1 MKIKKLVIYFI
12 KKKTVKSN
20 YPLPFFYRNG
30 IVIIKLILENGCY
43 GYGEPSPYFT
53 NFKNLIKNLSIIYI
67 KFFKNKNIKLINI
80 SKIKKKI
87 KTREAKG
94 LLSSL
99 DQAMLDIVSKEKNVS
114 LPKLLSKKINNK
126 TINLYASGGMI
137 FDNQSYSNTID
148 EAIKMEDEGFF
159 GYKFRPKFPKFM
171 SSHENRIKYPPSFET
186 QEFLLAARNIK
197 KKVSPKFKLMVDIG
211 CRIQNIKEA
220 SYIIEALED
229 LDFYFIE
236 EPIQRK
242 IETYKK
248 LYRKKK
254 KIKIAGGEHIFD
266 FDLFKK
272 FKKNDIFDFYQ
283 PDSNLLLFSELKKI
297 SNQLGKKK
305 IIMHNWC
312 NGVNFASNLS
322 FAFSLKKK
330 ILVER
335 NIIDNPYKK
344 IFKLSNYEIH
354 KGKSHFKETPGLG
367 VEMIELSRDFK
378 VYEKKI

>member
-1 MKIKKLVIYFI
+1 VKIKELVFYFI
-12 KKKTVKSN
+12 KKKKIKSN
-20 YPLPFFYRNG
+20 YPLPFFYKNG
-30 IVIIKLILENGCY
+30 IIVIKLISDNGCY

-53 NFKNLIKNLSIIYI
+53 NFKKLIKDISILYI

-87 KTREAKG
+87 KSREAKG
-94 LLSSL
+94 LLSSF
-99 DQAMLDIVSKEKNVS
+99 DQAILDIVSKEKNVS
-114 LPKLLSKKINNK
+114 LPKLFTKKIKNK

-137 FDNQSYSNTID
+137 FNNQSYSKTID
-148 EAIKMEDEGFF
+148 EAVKMENKGFF
-159 GYKFRPKFPKFM
+159 GYKFRPKFPKLM
-171 SSHENRIKYPPSFET
+171 SSHENRIKYPPSFEA
-186 QEFLLAARNIK
+186 QEFLMAARNIK
-197 KKVSPKFKLMVDIG
+197 KKVSSKFKLMVDLG
-211 CRIQNIKEA
+211 CRIKNIKEA

-242 IETYKK
+242 IEIYKEFFQ
-248 LYRKKK
+248 KKK

-272 FKKNDIFDFYQ
+272 IKKNNIFDFYQ

-312 NGVNFASNLS
+312 NSVNFASNLS

-330 ILVER
+330 ILVES
-335 NIIDNPYKK
+335 NIIKNPYKK
-344 IFKLSNYEIH
+344 IFKLNNYEIY

-367 VEMIELSRDFK
+367 VEMIEFSKDFE

>member
-1 MKIKKLVIYFI
+1 
-12 KKKTVKSN
+12 
-20 YPLPFFYRNG
+20 
-30 IVIIKLILENGCY
+30 
-43 GYGEPSPYFT
+43 
-53 NFKNLIKNLSIIYI
+53 
-67 KFFKNKNIKLINI
+67 
-80 SKIKKKI
+80 
-87 KTREAKG
+87 
-94 LLSSL
+94 
-99 DQAMLDIVSKEKNVS
+99 
-114 LPKLLSKKINNK
+114 
-126 TINLYASGGMI
+126 
-137 FDNQSYSNTID
+137 
-148 EAIKMEDEGFF
+148 
-159 GYKFRPKFPKFM
+159 
-171 SSHENRIKYPPSFET
+171 
-186 QEFLLAARNIK
+186 
-197 KKVSPKFKLMVDIG
+197 MVDIG

-330 ILVER
+330 
-335 NIIDNPYKK
+335 
-344 IFKLSNYEIH
+344 F
-354 KGKSHFKETPGLG
+354 
-367 VEMIELSRDFK
+367 
-378 VYEKKI
+378 